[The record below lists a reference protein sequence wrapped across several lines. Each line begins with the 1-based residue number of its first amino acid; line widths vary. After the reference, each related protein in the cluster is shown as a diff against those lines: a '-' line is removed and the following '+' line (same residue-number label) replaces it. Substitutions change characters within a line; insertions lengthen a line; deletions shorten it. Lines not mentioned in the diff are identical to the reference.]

1 MSCISSNSTYRSSAD
16 EIAFEWNFLFLL
28 LCSPLLCFYS
38 QFFDFRLGPNR
49 ESCLQWHGGAT
60 IIVIQLS
67 CLAIHLSTL
76 QRKSHLCT
84 PRKWIARPQSRFPHS
99 CVCERLIFIPRI
111 GPHIFLQQNRQ
122 IMSVEIGTE
131 AMQFLFWEYLFQIFG
146 IVSSLC
152 VIPIPLLATQYPSLF
167 SVIQLSCLLQY
178 SHPSLLLTVQSISL
192 AYCIAIHLS
201 CLLNSHPSLLP
212 TV

>member
-1 MSCISSNSTYRSSAD
+1 MLYQSSAD

-38 QFFDFRLGPNR
+38 PFFYFRLGPNR

-84 PRKWIARPQSRFPHS
+84 PRKWISRPPQSPFPHS
-99 CVCERLIFIPRI
+99 CVCERFIYSQDRYTYFSCRI
-111 GPHIFLQQNRQ
+111 GRR
-122 IMSVEIGTE
+122 IMGIYKSLTDTWIWKLGLRPRNSFSGNICFKFSVLCLRSV
-131 AMQFLFWEYLFQIFG
+131 LFP
-146 IVSSLC
+146 SLC
-152 VIPIPLLATQYPSLF
+152 
-167 SVIQLSCLLQY
+167 
-178 SHPSLLLTVQSISL
+178 
-192 AYCIAIHLS
+192 
-201 CLLNSHPSLLP
+201 
-212 TV
+212 